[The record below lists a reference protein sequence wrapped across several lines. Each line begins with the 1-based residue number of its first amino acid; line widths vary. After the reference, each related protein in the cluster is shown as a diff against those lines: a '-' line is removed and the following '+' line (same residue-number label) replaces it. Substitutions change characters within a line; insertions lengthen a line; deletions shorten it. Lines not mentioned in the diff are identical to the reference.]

1 MALNEDFLRQLRATF
16 AAEAQEH
23 IQVINRD
30 LLAFEREPES
40 ASVDQ
45 WLAEIFRAA
54 HSLKGAA
61 RAVNEDAIGTLAH
74 RLETLFG
81 RIRDRSL
88 QPLPETFDVAYQTL
102 DALAALVQAMGG
114 GPAASVDTAALVAA
128 LEAAGQAA
136 PPKAGVEPSGGV
148 APAKASIPAAG
159 GEPSGGDRPA
169 KASIP
174 IEPSGGTPPA
184 KVSTPAHEQAAAIGV
199 EPSGGIAPA
208 KASTL
213 APQKA
218 PVPASR
224 PAAPAAEET
233 IRMATTKLDALM
245 AQVGELQVTRLGA
258 EQRLSEVTAL
268 LDGLEAWEAE
278 WRKLRPHLMGDMR
291 GELADSPHAASP
303 ALPSQRSAPMARILS
318 YLESSEA
325 RLHTTTGQLRELRRR
340 FAADNRRMAQVA
352 ADLEEDVRRTR
363 MMPVSTVFETFPRMV
378 RDLARD
384 LGKQVRLVIQGGEV
398 EVDRSVLEQ
407 IKDPLTHL
415 LRNSVDHGIETPQT
429 RAAADKPAEGVITLA
444 AAQRGDSITIEVS
457 DDGAGID
464 LAAIRAAAVAKGLLQ
479 PGEAETLS
487 DREALWLIFNSR
499 LSTSTHVTAL
509 SGRGVGLDVV
519 RENVER
525 LRGIIDV
532 DSQRGHGARFTLSLP
547 LTVATTLCL
556 LAQVGSQVFALPIS
570 NVVRIVRLQPAEIG
584 RAEGREAITLDGR
597 PMPLVRLSEVLG
609 VSAPPPPQPGGK
621 TISASTS
628 TGAANHLPVVIL
640 GSAERRVAFSVDVLV
655 GVREVVIKS
664 LPKPL
669 LRVRYTAGATIL
681 GTGEVVI
688 VLNVADLL
696 RAIGRPRAAAAVTA
710 KSAPGA
716 GEARRKAAAMPT
728 VIVCDDSFTTR
739 TLEKNILESAGYPVR
754 VAADG
759 LEAWNLLQS
768 EGADVLVS
776 DISMPRLDGFE
787 LTAKIRADER
797 FKHLPVI
804 LVTALD
810 SREDRERGIQ
820 AGADAYIVK
829 SAFDQEG
836 LLNTIQRLI

>member
-30 LLAFEREPES
+30 LLAFEREPDS

-45 WLAEIFRAA
+45 WLADIFRAA

-61 RAVNEDAIGTLAH
+61 RAVNEDTIGTLAH

-81 RIRDRSL
+81 HIRDRSL
-88 QPLPETFDVAYQTL
+88 QLTPEVFDLAYQAL
-102 DALAALVQAMGG
+102 DALSALVQAMNG
-114 GPAASVDTAALVAA
+114 GPAATVDTAALVAA
-128 LEAAGQAA
+128 LEAVGQ
-136 PPKAGVEPSGGV
+136 PTLPKAGAEPSGGTAPAKASTPEHEHTSARGVEPSGG
-148 APAKASIPAAG
+148 AS
-159 GEPSGGDRPA
+159 
-169 KASIP
+169 
-174 IEPSGGTPPA
+174 
-184 KVSTPAHEQAAAIGV
+184 
-199 EPSGGIAPA
+199 PA
-208 KASTL
+208 KAST
-213 APQKA
+213 PEHPKA
-218 PVPASR
+218 P
-224 PAAPAAEET
+224 APAPRPTAPITEET
-233 IRMATTKLDALM
+233 IRMTTSKLDALM

-258 EQRLSEVTAL
+258 EQRLSELTAL
-268 LDGLEAWEAE
+268 LDGLEAWEVE
-278 WRKLRPHLMGDMR
+278 WRKLRPHVMADFR
-291 GELADSPHAASP
+291 AEAADLAPQVAA
-303 ALPSQRSAPMARILS
+303 AAPGKRAATAARVLG
-318 YLESSEA
+318 YLESSET
-325 RLHTTTGQLRELRRR
+325 RLHAAAGQLRELRRR
-340 FAADNRRMAQVA
+340 FVADNRRMAQVVS
-352 ADLEEDVRRTR
+352 DLEEDVRRTR

-384 LGKQVRLVIQGGEV
+384 LGKQARLVVQGGEV

-415 LRNSVDHGIETPQT
+415 LRNAVDHGVESPPA
-429 RAAADKPAEGVITLA
+429 RAAAGKPAEGVITLA
-444 AAQRGDSITIEVS
+444 AAQRGDSITIEIS

-464 LAAIRAAAVAKGLLQ
+464 LKAVRTKAVAKGLLR
-479 PGEAETLS
+479 PDEAETLS
-487 DREALWLIFNSR
+487 DREALWLIFSSG
-499 LSTSTHVTAL
+499 LSTSDRVTDL

-519 RENVER
+519 RENIER
-525 LRGIIDV
+525 LHGIIDV
-532 DSQRGHGARFTLSLP
+532 DNRQGRGTRFTLSLP

-556 LAQVGSQVFALPIS
+556 LAQAGSQVFALPVS
-570 NVVRIVRLQPAEIG
+570 NVVRIVRLRPEGIG
-584 RAEGREAITLDGR
+584 RAEGREAITLDDR
-597 PMPLVRLSEVLG
+597 PMPLVRLGEVLG
-609 VSAPPPPQPGGK
+609 MSAPLAPQPFDQLRAGSGGK
-621 TISASTS
+621 PGCSHSQAAA
-628 TGAANHLPVVIL
+628 GAASQHLPVVIL
-640 GSAERRVAFSVDVLV
+640 GSAERRVAFTVDALV

-696 RAIGRPRAAAAVTA
+696 RATGRPRSVAVAATA
-710 KSAPGA
+710 KSTPGA
-716 GEARRKAAAMPT
+716 DETRREAATMPT

-776 DISMPRLDGFE
+776 DISMPRMDGFE
-787 LTAKIRADER
+787 LAAKVRSDER

-804 LVTALD
+804 LITSLE

-829 SAFDQEG
+829 SAFDQES
-836 LLNTIQRLI
+836 LLNTIRRLI

>member
-30 LLAFEREPES
+30 LLAFEREPAS

-45 WLAEIFRAA
+45 WLADIFRAA

-61 RAVNEDAIGTLAH
+61 RAVNEDAIGALAH

-88 QPLPETFDVAYQTL
+88 KPLPEAFDVAYQALDALGVLVQAMSGGPAATVDI
-102 DALAALVQAMGG
+102 DALAAR
-114 GPAASVDTAALVAA
+114 
-128 LEAAGQAA
+128 LEAAGEGKQPPAALPTPPPQASPPPA
-136 PPKAGVEPSGGV
+136 PP
-148 APAKASIPAAG
+148 
-159 GEPSGGDRPA
+159 
-169 KASIP
+169 
-174 IEPSGGTPPA
+174 
-184 KVSTPAHEQAAAIGV
+184 
-199 EPSGGIAPA
+199 
-208 KASTL
+208 
-213 APQKA
+213 
-218 PVPASR
+218 
-224 PAAPAAEET
+224 PAAPLPEPQQQPARSAAPKSAAPVAEET
-233 IRMATTKLDALM
+233 IRMSTTKLDALM

-258 EQRLSEVTAL
+258 EQRLTELAGL
-268 LDGLEAWEAE
+268 LDGLEAWEAD
-278 WRKLRPHLMGDMR
+278 WRKLRPHVMADFR
-291 GELADSPHAASP
+291 AELADPAPQSAVAAP
-303 ALPSQRSAPMARILS
+303 GKRAATAARVLG
-318 YLESSEA
+318 YLESSET
-325 RLHTTTGQLRELRRR
+325 RLHAAAGQLRDLRRR
-340 FAADNRRMAQVA
+340 FVADNRRMAQVVS
-352 ADLEEDVRRTR
+352 DLEEDVRRTR

-384 LGKQVRLVIQGGEV
+384 LGKQARLVVQGGEV

-415 LRNSVDHGIETPQT
+415 LRNAVDHGAESPPA
-429 RAAADKPAEGVITLA
+429 RAAAGKPAEGVITLA
-444 AAQRGDSITIEVS
+444 AAQRGDSITIEIS

-464 LAAIRAAAVAKGLLQ
+464 LKAVRAKAVAKGLLRA
-479 PGEAETLS
+479 GEAETLS
-487 DREALWLIFNSR
+487 DREALWLIFSSG
-499 LSTSTHVTAL
+499 LSTSDRVTDL

-519 RENVER
+519 RENIER
-525 LRGIIDV
+525 LHGIIDV
-532 DSQRGHGARFTLSLP
+532 DSQRGRGARFTLSLP

-556 LAQVGSQVFALPIS
+556 LAQAGGQVFALPVS
-570 NVVRIVRLQPAEIG
+570 NVVRIVRLRPEEIG
-584 RAEGREAITLDGR
+584 RAEGREAITLEGR
-597 PMPLVRLSEVLG
+597 PMPLVRLGEVLG
-609 VSAPPPPQPGGK
+609 VNTPLAPQPFDQLRAGSGGK
-621 TISASTS
+621 PGGAHSQAAA
-628 TGAANHLPVVIL
+628 GAASQQMPVVIL
-640 GSAERRVAFSVDVLV
+640 GSAERRVAFTVDALV

-696 RAIGRPRAAAAVTA
+696 RATGRPRSVAAAAAVR
-710 KSAPGA
+710 SAPEVD
-716 GEARRKAAAMPT
+716 EAKRDVTARPT

-759 LEAWNLLQS
+759 VEAWNLLQS

-776 DISMPRLDGFE
+776 DISMPRMDGFE
-787 LTAKIRADER
+787 LTARIRADER

-804 LVTALD
+804 LITSLE

-836 LLNTIQRLI
+836 LLSTIQRLI

>member
-23 IQVINRD
+23 IQVMNRD
-30 LLAFEREPES
+30 LLAFEREPAS

-45 WLAEIFRAA
+45 WLADIFRAA

-61 RAVNEDAIGTLAH
+61 RAVNEDATGALAH

-81 RIRDRSL
+81 RLRDRSL
-88 QPLPETFDVAYQTL
+88 KPAPEVFDVAYQAL
-102 DALAALVQAMGG
+102 DALGALVQGISG
-114 GPAASVDTAALVAA
+114 GPAATVDIAALAA
-128 LEAAGQAA
+128 RLEAAGEGKQ
-136 PPKAGVEPSGGV
+136 P
-148 APAKASIPAAG
+148 PAAL
-159 GEPSGGDRPA
+159 P
-169 KASIP
+169 
-174 IEPSGGTPPA
+174 TPPA
-184 KVSTPAHEQAAAIGV
+184 QAVSPPPAPPPVTTPPEPPLPQPAPSAA
-199 EPSGGIAPA
+199 PR
-208 KASTL
+208 ST
-213 APQKA
+213 A
-218 PVPASR
+218 PV
-224 PAAPAAEET
+224 AEET
-233 IRMATTKLDALM
+233 IRMTTTKLDALM
-245 AQVGELQVTRLGA
+245 AQVGELQVTRLGT
-258 EQRLSEVTAL
+258 EQRLAELTAL
-268 LDGLEAWEAE
+268 LDSLEAWEAE
-278 WRKLRPHLMGDMR
+278 WRKLRPHVMADFR
-291 GELADSPHAASP
+291 AELADPAPQTAA
-303 ALPSQRSAPMARILS
+303 AAPGKHTATAARVLA
-318 YLESSEA
+318 YLESSET
-325 RLHTTTGQLRELRRR
+325 RLHATTGQLRELRRR
-340 FAADNRRMAQVA
+340 FVADNRRMAQVV

-363 MMPVSTVFETFPRMV
+363 MMPVATVFETFPRMV

-384 LGKQVRLVIQGGEV
+384 LGKQARLVVQGGEV

-415 LRNSVDHGIETPQT
+415 LRNSVDHGVESPQART
-429 RAAADKPAEGVITLA
+429 AAGKPAEGVIALA

-464 LAAIRAAAVAKGLLQ
+464 LKAVRAKAVAKGLLRA
-479 PGEAETLS
+479 GEAETLS
-487 DREALWLIFNSR
+487 DREALWLIFSSG
-499 LSTSTHVTAL
+499 LSTSDRVTDL

-519 RENVER
+519 RENIER
-525 LRGIIDV
+525 LHGIVDV
-532 DSQRGHGARFTLSLP
+532 DSQRGRGTRFTLSLP

-556 LAQVGSQVFALPIS
+556 LAQTGSQVFALPVS
-570 NVVRIVRLQPAEIG
+570 NVVRIVRLRPEEIG

-597 PMPLVRLSEVLG
+597 PMPLVRLGEVLQPLP
-609 VSAPPPPQPGGK
+609 APPVVTGGGK
-621 TISASTS
+621 
-628 TGAANHLPVVIL
+628 GGGHLPVVIL
-640 GSAERRVAFSVDVLV
+640 GSAERRVAFTVDALV

-669 LRVRYTAGATIL
+669 VRVRYTAGATIL

-696 RAIGRPRAAAAVTA
+696 RATGRPRSVAAATAVR
-710 KSAPGA
+710 SAPGA
-716 GEARRKAAAMPT
+716 DEAKREDTARPT
-728 VIVCDDSFTTR
+728 IIVCDDSFTTR

-759 LEAWNLLQS
+759 VEAWNLLQS

-776 DISMPRLDGFE
+776 DINMPRMDGFE
-787 LTAKIRADER
+787 LTAKVRADER

-804 LVTALD
+804 LITSLE

-836 LLNTIQRLI
+836 LLSTIQRLI